1 MASRPKPAAVEPVA
15 VGPIRCAIYT
25 RKSTDENL
33 DTDFNSLDAQ
43 REAAEA
49 YIRSQQREGWIALP
63 DRYDDGAFSGAT
75 MERPALQRLMVDV
88 RAGRVNTIVVYK
100 IDRLSRSLL
109 DFAKLV
115 EELERH
121 GVSLVAVT
129 QQFNTTTSM
138 GRLTLNVLLSFAQ
151 YEREVIAERIRDKMS
166 ASRKKGKYLGGVP
179 PLGYDVDRV
188 HKRLIVSAQ
197 EALLVRH
204 VFRRYLEL
212 GCAVKLIRE
221 LNEAGHLTKGWT
233 TKKGKTQPG
242 KPWHKNYV
250 YRLLRNPVY
259 IGKVE
264 YQGETYEGEH
274 DPIVEKSLWDQ
285 VQKAI
290 AVPGKVR
297 SNMNRATTPG
307 LLKGILRCGH
317 CGAAMA
323 VTFTQRHGRQYRYY
337 VCHRASSTAYENC
350 TVRSVSAGIIEELV
364 KNRLRALFRSPEV
377 VSQTIEAI
385 RRLQAEERHQIEV
398 ERSKVVEDLTG
409 VKSFGDQLVQSLQ
422 GADTTFV
429 RSELER
435 LDGRR
440 ADLEAKLG
448 ELDEQLAALTGQE
461 AVPESVNKELTI
473 LDNIWANLFPG
484 EQQRLVRMVID
495 RATIYTDRL
504 DLTLSGEGVQA
515 VVDLLVAEHSG
526 QDVVPASGSGGQAH
540 TISLPIQFKKRAG
553 RREIIL
559 PADGKQASAP
569 PNRIFLLTLARAF
582 RWKDLL
588 ESGKFKT
595 VKALAAAVGLER
607 SYIAKLL
614 NLALLSPKIVE
625 ALVAGDE
632 PDGLAVGSLRQGVT
646 VRWDKR

>member
-1 MASRPKPAAVEPVA
+1 
-15 VGPIRCAIYT
+15 
-25 RKSTDENL
+25 
-33 DTDFNSLDAQ
+33 
-43 REAAEA
+43 
-49 YIRSQQREGWIALP
+49 
-63 DRYDDGAFSGAT
+63 
-75 MERPALQRLMVDV
+75 MVDV
-88 RAGRVNTIVVYK
+88 RAGRVSTIVVYK

-121 GVSLVAVT
+121 EVSLVAVT

-166 ASRKKGKYLGGVP
+166 ASRKKGKYLGGIP
-179 PLGYDVDRV
+179 PIGYDVDRLN
-188 HKRLIVSAQ
+188 KRLIVNAQ
-197 EALLVRH
+197 EAVLVRH

-212 GCAVKLIRE
+212 GCAVKLVRE

-242 KPWHKNYV
+242 KEWHKNYV

-259 IGKVE
+259 IGLVE

-274 DPIVEKSLWDQ
+274 DPIVERPLWDQ
-285 VQKAI
+285 VQTAI

-337 VCHRASSTAYENC
+337 VCHRASSTSYENC
-350 TVRSVSAGIIEELV
+350 SVRSVSAGIIEDLV
-364 KNRLRALFRSPEV
+364 KDRLRSLFRSPEV
-377 VSQTIEAI
+377 VRQTIESI
-385 RRLQAEERHQIEV
+385 RRLQAEERHQV
-398 ERSKVVEDLTG
+398 EADRLKVVEELTG
-409 VKSFGDQLVQSLQ
+409 VKTIGQQLAQSLQ
-422 GADTTFV
+422 AADTTFV
-429 RSELER
+429 RGELER

-440 ADLEAKLG
+440 AEIEARLG
-448 ELDEQLAALTGQE
+448 ELNAQLAALVGQE
-461 AVPESVNKELTI
+461 AAPEIVNKELTI
-473 LDNIWANLFPG
+473 LDNIWENLFPG

-495 RATIYTDRL
+495 RATLFTDRL

-526 QDVVPASGSGGQAH
+526 SGVVASSGGTAAQTH
-540 TISLPIQFKKRAG
+540 TISLPIQFKRRAG

-559 PADGKQASAP
+559 PAEGKQASAP
-569 PNRIFLLTLARAF
+569 PNQVFLLTLARAF

-588 ESGKFKT
+588 ESGKFPT
-595 VKALAAAVGLER
+595 VAALAEAVGLER
-607 SYIAKLL
+607 SYVGKLL
-614 NLALLSPKIVE
+614 NLTLLSPKIVE
-625 ALVAGDE
+625 AVVAGDE
-632 PDGLAVGSLRQGVT
+632 PDGLAVGKFRQGVHAAWEEQP
-646 VRWDKR
+646 VPAPRG